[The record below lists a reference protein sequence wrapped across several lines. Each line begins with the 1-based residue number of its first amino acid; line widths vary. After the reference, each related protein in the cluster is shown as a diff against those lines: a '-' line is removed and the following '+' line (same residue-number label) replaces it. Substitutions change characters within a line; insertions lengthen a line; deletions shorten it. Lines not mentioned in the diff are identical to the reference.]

1 MNNIEQLLANMTKA
15 ERNRTVSRGELVE
28 FASTTLRHMK
38 ALKQRSDAF
47 EQRVEAFE
55 QRIAQLEKGARP

>member
-1 MNNIEQLLANMTKA
+1 VNNIEQLLANMTKA
-15 ERNRTVSRGELVE
+15 ERDRPITRGELVE
-28 FASTTLRHMK
+28 FAATTLRHMK

>member
-28 FASTTLRHMK
+28 FAATTLRHMK
-38 ALKQRSDAF
+38 ALKQR
-47 EQRVEAFE
+47 VEAFE
-55 QRIAQLEKGARP
+55 QRIDQLEKEARP